1 MINTYRC
8 MIKRETGKYFV
19 GQDYNGNKYKI
30 EKNGYIRCKVGDDL
44 YFYAKKEK
52 RFLSTIL
59 IPVSD
64 EEAGVRDAR
73 EINVIAK

>member
-8 MIKRETGKYFV
+8 IIKREWGNYFI

-30 EKNGYIRCKVGDDL
+30 EKNKNLNCKIGRYL
-44 YFYAKKEK
+44 FLCIKEGMVL
-52 RFLSTIL
+52 LSTIL

-64 EEAGVRDAR
+64 EEAGVRVR
-73 EINVIAK
+73 